1 MKMELQ
7 GLLQAL
13 KSKKTITVNLF
24 DEKGLLII
32 SFNQP
37 GYQALDDFLLDD
49 EVTGIEI
56 VNLFCINVTI
66 DTEPDGNM
74 SGDPDPGNTDPT
86 DPSGPTDPSNP

>member
-1 MKMELQ
+1 MELK
-7 GLLQAL
+7 GLLKAL
-13 KSKKTITVNLF
+13 KSKKTITINLF

-37 GYQALDDFLLDD
+37 GYEALDDFLLDD
-49 EVTGIEI
+49 EVTEIEI

-74 SGDPDPGNTDPT
+74 DGGDPDPENTDPI
-86 DPSGPTDPSNP
+86 DPSNP